1 MRNRPASCCLPT
13 IQPQRR
19 FGAAQ
24 PISAAYRWWY
34 AGLKPLQRSSYNC
47 RLSVPLD
54 VLMSRD
60 RSRQTE
66 AATAVSSQHRAGF
79 SRCNAA

>member
-24 PISAAYRWWY
+24 PISTAYHWWY
-34 AGLKPLQRSSYNC
+34 AGSKPLQCSGYNC

-60 RSRQTE
+60 RSREIE
-66 AATAVSSQHRAGF
+66 AASAGVSQS
-79 SRCNAA
+79 NAAESPL

>member
-1 MRNRPASCCLPT
+1 MRNRSASCCPT
-13 IQPQRR
+13 SIHGIEPVVA
-19 FGAAQ
+19 GH
-24 PISAAYRWWY
+24 PISAAYHWHNT
-34 AGLKPLQRSSYNC
+34 GSKPLQCSGYNC

-66 AATAVSSQHRAGF
+66 AATAVSSQHRAGLEPV
-79 SRCNAA
+79 

>member
-1 MRNRPASCCLPT
+1 MRNRSASCCLPT

-24 PISAAYRWWY
+24 PISAAYHWWC
-34 AGLKPLQRSSYNC
+34 AGLKPLQCSGYNC

-54 VLMSRD
+54 VLISRD
-60 RSRQTE
+60 RSRQIDT
-66 AATAVSSQHRAGF
+66 AAAVLSQH
-79 SRCNAA
+79 